1 MNMQQIMRQAQKMQ
15 KKMEEIQEQA
25 AQEIVEVSS
34 GGGMVK
40 ARMTGKQELVSI
52 EIEKEIV
59 DPEDIGMLQDLIL
72 AAVNEALKKSQALM
86 QERMNEVTGG
96 LGLNLPG
103 MF

>member
-15 KKMEEIQEQA
+15 KKMEEMQQQV
-25 AQEIVEVSS
+25 AQEIVEVSA

-40 ARMTGKQELVSI
+40 ARMNGKQELVSI

-59 DPEDIGMLQDLIL
+59 DPEDIGMLQDLVM
-72 AAVNEALKKSQALM
+72 AAVNEAVKKSQALM
-86 QERMNEVTGG
+86 QERMNEITGG
-96 LGLNLPG
+96 LGINMPG